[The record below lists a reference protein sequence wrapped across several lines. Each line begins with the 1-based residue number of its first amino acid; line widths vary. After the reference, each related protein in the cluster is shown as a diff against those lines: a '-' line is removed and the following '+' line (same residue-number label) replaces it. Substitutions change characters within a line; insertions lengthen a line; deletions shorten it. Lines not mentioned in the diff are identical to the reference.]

1 MEITLNWLKQYFYK
15 NSENY
20 AISNRDYYD
29 ENGGKKAINAAF
41 KDFTSRTLRK
51 IDPDVNVSVDEEL
64 RKEALKY
71 LSAKFEEYF
80 KAPEKNRKDFNT
92 WHEQCCKEFQTEYN
106 KLLEGKYHKIKYGK
120 AQKIVNMTF
129 KYLFCY
135 ADADNFA
142 GHFLYCHMP
151 LDSFTLTWYRREA
164 KKYMKQ
170 NGELWYQDNKNRAD
184 KLTWSDMGEEE
195 YIKIQEDIS
204 KILVDYKIK
213 IGNQEISLSKNK
225 NSLEAEFF
233 VWKNERNNGSF
244 KDLFKLL
251 YALDTNFI
259 EDLDPFCLKIQLGR
273 KKRETLNNCKKE
285 IIGKLDVLRSRLENL
300 NSEEQ

>member
-1 MEITLNWLKQYFYK
+1 MEITLKGLKKDFYK
-15 NSENY
+15 NLENY
-20 AISNRDYYD
+20 AIFNRDYYD

-64 RKEALKY
+64 RKKALKH

-80 KAPEKNRKDFNT
+80 KAPAKNKEDFNT
-92 WHEQCCKEFQTEYN
+92 WHEQCCKEFQTKYN
-106 KLLEGKYHKIKYGK
+106 KALEGKYHKIKYGK

-135 ADADNFA
+135 VDADRYT
-142 GHFLYCHMP
+142 GHFQYCHMP

-213 IGNQEISLSKNK
+213 IGNQEISLPKHK

-273 KKRETLNNCKKE
+273 KKRETLNNCKIE

>member
-1 MEITLNWLKQYFYK
+1 MKITLDWLKEYFYK

-51 IDPDVNVSVDEEL
+51 IDPDAKVNVNEEL
-64 RKEALKY
+64 RKEALKR
-71 LSAKFEEYF
+71 LSAKFKEYF
-80 KAPEKNRKDFNT
+80 EAPEKNKDEFNA

-106 KLLEGKYHKIKYGK
+106 KSLKGKYHEIKYGK

-135 ADADNFA
+135 VDADNFE

-170 NGELWYQDNKNRAD
+170 NGELWYQDNKNRVD
-184 KLTWSDMGEEE
+184 NLTWSDMEGDE

-204 KILVDYKIK
+204 KILVNYKIK
-213 IGNQEISLSKNK
+213 IGNQEILLPE
-225 NSLEAEFF
+225 NSLEAEFYI
-233 VWKNERNNGSF
+233 WQNERNDGSL

-259 EDLDPFCLKIQLGR
+259 EELNPSCLEIRLG
-273 KKRETLNNCKKE
+273 KKSGETLNNDKNT
-285 IIGKLDVLRSRLENL
+285 IIKKLDVLKSKLENL
-300 NSEEQ
+300 EE

>member
-1 MEITLNWLKQYFYK
+1 MEITLDWLKKDFYK
-15 NSENY
+15 NLENY

-92 WHEQCCKEFQTEYN
+92 WHEQCCKEFQTKYN
-106 KLLEGKYHKIKYGK
+106 KALEGKYHKIKYGK

-135 ADADNFA
+135 VDADSYI
-142 GHFLYCHMP
+142 GHFRYCHMP

-164 KKYMKQ
+164 KKCLQQK
-170 NGELWYQDNKNRAD
+170 GELWYQDNKNRAD
-184 KLTWSDMGEEE
+184 NLTWSDMGEEE

-204 KILVDYKIK
+204 KILVDYKVK
-213 IGNQEISLSKNK
+213 IGNQEIENL
-225 NSLEAEFF
+225 LEAEFF

-259 EDLDPFCLKIQLGR
+259 ENLDPFCLKIQLGR

-285 IIGKLDVLRSRLENL
+285 IIGKLGVLRSRLENL

>member
-1 MEITLNWLKQYFYK
+1 MEITLDWLKKDIYK
-15 NSENY
+15 NLENY
-20 AISNRDYYD
+20 AISNRGYYD

-51 IDPDVNVSVDEEL
+51 IDPDVNVSVDEES
-64 RKEALKY
+64 RKEALKH

-80 KAPEKNRKDFNT
+80 KAPEKNKDDFNA

-135 ADADNFA
+135 VDADRYI
-142 GHFLYCHMP
+142 GHFQYCHMP

-170 NGELWYQDNKNRAD
+170 NGELWYQDNKNRVD
-184 KLTWSDMGEEE
+184 NLTWSDMEEEE

-204 KILVDYKIK
+204 KILVNYKIK
-213 IGNQEISLSKNK
+213 IGNQEIPLPE

-233 VWKNERNNGSF
+233 VWWNERNNGSF

-285 IIGKLDVLRSRLENL
+285 IIEKLDVLRSRLENL

>member
-1 MEITLNWLKQYFYK
+1 MKITLNWLKKYFYK

-20 AISNRDYYD
+20 TISNNDYYD

-51 IDPDVNVSVDEEL
+51 IDPDAKVNVNEEL
-64 RKEALKY
+64 RKEALKR
-71 LSAKFEEYF
+71 LSEEFKEYF

-92 WHEQCCKEFQTEYN
+92 WHKQCCKVFQTEYN
-106 KLLEGKYHKIKYGK
+106 KSLEGKYHKIKYGK

-135 ADADNFA
+135 FDADSYK
-142 GHFLYCHMP
+142 GHFRYCHMP

-170 NGELWYQDNKNRAD
+170 NGELWYQNNKNRVD
-184 KLTWSDMGEEE
+184 NLTWSDMGEEE
-195 YIKIQEDIS
+195 YISIQEDIS
-204 KILVDYKIK
+204 KILVDYKVK
-213 IGNQEISLSKNK
+213 IVNQEISLLE
-225 NSLEAEFF
+225 NSLEAEFYI
-233 VWKNERNNGSF
+233 WQNERNDGSL

-259 EDLDPFCLKIQLGR
+259 EEMNPSCLEIRLG
-273 KKRETLNNCKKE
+273 KKSGETLNNYKNT
-285 IIGKLDVLRSRLENL
+285 IIKKLDVLKSKLENL
-300 NSEEQ
+300 EE

>member
-1 MEITLNWLKQYFYK
+1 MEITLNWLKKYFYK
-15 NSENY
+15 YSENY
-20 AISNRDYYD
+20 TISKNDYYD

-64 RKEALKY
+64 RKEALKH
-71 LSAKFEEYF
+71 LRKKFEEYF
-80 KAPEKNRKDFNT
+80 KASEKNKEDFNA
-92 WHEQCCKEFQTEYN
+92 WHEQCCEEFQTDYN
-106 KLLEGKYHKIKYGK
+106 KSLEGKYHEIKYGK

-135 ADADNFA
+135 ADADNFV
-142 GHFLYCHMP
+142 GHFRYCHMP

-164 KKYMKQ
+164 KKHMKP
-170 NGELWYQDNKNRAD
+170 NEELWYQNNKNRVD
-184 KLTWSDMGEEE
+184 NLTWGDMERDE

-213 IGNQEISLSKNK
+213 IGNQEISLPK
-225 NSLEAEFF
+225 NSLEAEFYI
-233 VWKNERNNGSF
+233 WQNERNDGLL

-259 EDLDPFCLKIQLGR
+259 EDLNPSCLGIRLG
-273 KKRETLNNCKKE
+273 KKSDETNYKDT
-285 IIGKLDVLRSRLENL
+285 IIKKLDALKSKLESL
-300 NSEEQ
+300 EE

>member
-1 MEITLNWLKQYFYK
+1 MEIKKDFYK
-15 NSENY
+15 NLENY

-51 IDPDVNVSVDEEL
+51 IDPDVNVSVDEES
-64 RKEALKY
+64 RKEALKH

-80 KAPEKNRKDFNT
+80 KAPEKNKEDFNA

-135 ADADNFA
+135 ADADSYR
-142 GHFLYCHMP
+142 GHFQYCHMP

-170 NGELWYQDNKNRAD
+170 NGELWYQDNKNRVD
-184 KLTWSDMGEEE
+184 NLTWSDMEWDE

-204 KILVDYKIK
+204 KILVNYKIK
-213 IGNQEISLSKNK
+213 IGNQEISLPK
-225 NSLEAEFF
+225 NSLEAEFYI
-233 VWKNERNNGSF
+233 WQNERNDRSL

-259 EDLDPFCLKIQLGR
+259 EDLDPSCLEIRLGE
-273 KKRETLNNCKKE
+273 KSGETLNNYKDT
-285 IIGKLDVLRSRLENL
+285 IIKKLDVLKSKLENL
-300 NSEEQ
+300 EE

>member
-1 MEITLNWLKQYFYK
+1 MKITLDWLKEYFYK

-64 RKEALKY
+64 RKVALKH

-80 KAPEKNRKDFNT
+80 KASEKNKDEFNA

-106 KLLEGKYHKIKYGK
+106 NLLEGKYHEIKYGK

-135 ADADNFA
+135 ADADNFE

-170 NGELWYQDNKNRAD
+170 NGELWYQGNKNRGD
-184 KLTWSDMGEEE
+184 NLTWSDMGEEE
-195 YIKIQEDIS
+195 YISIQEDIS
-204 KILVDYKIK
+204 KILVNYKIK
-213 IGNQEISLSKNK
+213 IGNQEILLPE
-225 NSLEAEFF
+225 NSLKAEFYI
-233 VWKNERNNGSF
+233 WQNERNDGSL

-259 EDLDPFCLKIQLGR
+259 EELNPSCLEILLG
-273 KKRETLNNCKKE
+273 KKSGETLNNYKDT
-285 IIGKLDVLRSRLENL
+285 IIKKLDVLKSKLENL
-300 NSEEQ
+300 EE

>member
-1 MEITLNWLKQYFYK
+1 MEITLKWLKKYFYK

-20 AISNRDYYD
+20 TISNNDYYD

-51 IDPDVNVSVDEEL
+51 IDPDAKVNVNEEL
-64 RKEALKY
+64 RKEALKR

-106 KLLEGKYHKIKYGK
+106 KSLEGQYHKIKYGK

-135 ADADNFA
+135 VDAESYI
-142 GHFLYCHMP
+142 GHFRYCHMP
-151 LDSFTLTWYRREA
+151 LDSFTLTWYRHEA
-164 KKYMKQ
+164 KNYLKQ
-170 NGELWYQDNKNRAD
+170 HEKLWYRDNKNRVNN
-184 KLTWSDMGEEE
+184 LTWSDMGEEE
-195 YIKIQEDIS
+195 YISIQEDIS
-204 KILVDYKIK
+204 KILVDYKVK
-213 IGNQEISLSKNK
+213 IGNQEISLPK
-225 NSLEAEFF
+225 NSLKAEFYI
-233 VWKNERNNGSF
+233 WQNERNDGSL

-259 EDLDPFCLKIQLGR
+259 EELNPSCLEIRLG
-273 KKRETLNNCKKE
+273 KKSGETLNNYKDT
-285 IIGKLDVLRSRLENL
+285 IIKKLDVLKSKLENL
-300 NSEEQ
+300 EE

>member
-1 MEITLNWLKQYFYK
+1 MEITNWLKKDFYK
-15 NSENY
+15 NLENY

-41 KDFTSRTLRK
+41 KDFSSRTLRK

-92 WHEQCCKEFQTEYN
+92 WHEQCCKEFQTKYN
-106 KLLEGKYHKIKYGK
+106 KALEGKYHKIKYGK

-135 ADADNFA
+135 VDADSYI
-142 GHFLYCHMP
+142 GHFRYCHMP

-164 KKYMKQ
+164 KKCLQQK
-170 NGELWYQDNKNRAD
+170 GELWYQDNKNRAD
-184 KLTWSDMGEEE
+184 NLTWSDMGEEE

-204 KILVDYKIK
+204 KILVDYKVK
-213 IGNQEISLSKNK
+213 IGNQEISFKNL
-225 NSLEAEFF
+225 LEAEFF
-233 VWKNERNNGSF
+233 VWKNERNNGSC

-259 EDLDPFCLKIQLGR
+259 ENLDPFCLKIQLGR

-285 IIGKLDVLRSRLENL
+285 IIEKLDVLRSRLENL

>member
-1 MEITLNWLKQYFYK
+1 MGITLNWLKKYFYK
-15 NSENY
+15 NLENY

-51 IDPDVNVSVDEEL
+51 IDPDAKVNVNEEL
-64 RKEALKY
+64 RKEALKH

-80 KAPEKNRKDFNT
+80 KAPEKNKGDFNA

-106 KLLEGKYHKIKYGK
+106 KSLEGKYHKIKYGK

-135 ADADNFA
+135 VDADNFG

-170 NGELWYQDNKNRAD
+170 NGELWYQDNKNRVD
-184 KLTWSDMGEEE
+184 NLTWSDMEGDE

-204 KILVDYKIK
+204 KILVNYKIK
-213 IGNQEISLSKNK
+213 IGNQEISLPK

-233 VWKNERNNGSF
+233 VWQNERNNGSF

-259 EDLDPFCLKIQLGR
+259 EELNPSCLEIRLG
-273 KKRETLNNCKKE
+273 KESGETLNNYKDT
-285 IIGKLDVLRSRLENL
+285 IIKKLDVLKSKLENL
-300 NSEEQ
+300 EE

>member
-1 MEITLNWLKQYFYK
+1 MEITLDWLKEDFYK
-15 NSENY
+15 NLENY

-92 WHEQCCKEFQTEYN
+92 WHEQCCKEFQTKYN
-106 KLLEGKYHKIKYGK
+106 KALEGKYHKIKYGK

-135 ADADNFA
+135 VDADSYI
-142 GHFLYCHMP
+142 GHFQYCHMP

-164 KKYMKQ
+164 KKCLQQK
-170 NGELWYQDNKNRAD
+170 GELWYQDNKNRAD
-184 KLTWSDMGEEE
+184 NLTWSDMGEEE

-204 KILVDYKIK
+204 KILVDYKVK
-213 IGNQEISLSKNK
+213 IGNQEIPKNL
-225 NSLEAEFF
+225 LEAEFF

-259 EDLDPFCLKIQLGR
+259 ENLDPFCLKIQLGR
-273 KKRETLNNCKKE
+273 KKGETLNNCKKE
-285 IIGKLDVLRSRLENL
+285 IIEKLDVLRSRLENL

>member
-1 MEITLNWLKQYFYK
+1 MEIKKDFYK
-15 NSENY
+15 NLENY

-51 IDPDVNVSVDEEL
+51 IDPDVNVSVDEES
-64 RKEALKY
+64 RKEALKH

-80 KAPEKNRKDFNT
+80 KAPEKNKEDFNA

-135 ADADNFA
+135 ADADSYR
-142 GHFLYCHMP
+142 GHFQYCHMP

-170 NGELWYQDNKNRAD
+170 NGELWYQDNKNRVD
-184 KLTWSDMGEEE
+184 NLTWSDMEWDE

-204 KILVDYKIK
+204 KILVNYKIK
-213 IGNQEISLSKNK
+213 IGNQEISLPE
-225 NSLEAEFF
+225 NSLEAEFYI
-233 VWKNERNNGSF
+233 WQNERNDRSF

-259 EDLDPFCLKIQLGR
+259 EELNPSCLEIRLG
-273 KKRETLNNCKKE
+273 KKSGETLNNYKDT
-285 IIGKLDVLRSRLENL
+285 IIKKLDVLKSKLENL
-300 NSEEQ
+300 EE